1 MTFSTRT
8 TAILLVCAAILSG
21 ILYRF
26 ADAAEMSPILASG
39 RITIE
44 EAVLMALENNRALH
58 VQRLEPEIRA
68 TFIDQER
75 GVFDPMLSGE
85 IRAGKERYEGTGFFG
100 SRTSTT
106 TGAEAGISGFLPT
119 GTLLEADL
127 SATRRENEEAE
138 KIHEAR
144 LGMSVTQAILRGRGV
159 AVNLASFRQASLDER
174 MSRYELAGF
183 TQSLVAEVETVYW
196 EYVLARQE
204 VQIVEQSL
212 SLAGKQLEETRQ
224 RVRVGGI
231 AETEMAAAKAEVAL
245 RKESLINAKS
255 RVNRLKIRLLRL
267 IAPYRHTS
275 HDREILPESRPEI
288 PPDPLEALSDHIE
301 TALHIRPDIQ
311 QAKILIERGA
321 LEIVKT
327 KNGLLPEMNLFIRL
341 GKTGYADS
349 FSGAVKDM
357 DGDSYDVLAG
367 IGLSRGASRVQAD
380 ARHRRSLL
388 LRGQREISLENLK
401 DLVCEDVSL
410 AYIDVRRTLQQ
421 VHATETTRKFQEEK
435 LRAESAK
442 FAVGKSTALLVAQ
455 AQRDLLESQV
465 SEVAAITN
473 YLKARIHFYLM
484 EGSLLQR
491 RGIDYGV

>member
-1 MTFSTRT
+1 MIFSTRK
-8 TAILLVCAAILSG
+8 TAPLAIYATILSG
-21 ILYRF
+21 ILYCIAGA
-26 ADAAEMSPILASG
+26 ADMSPGLTRG
-39 RITIE
+39 CITIE

-75 GVFDPMLSGE
+75 GVFDPVLSGE
-85 IRAGKERYEGTGFFG
+85 IHAGRERYAATDFSGL
-100 SRTSTT
+100 RTDTT
-106 TGAEAGISGFLPT
+106 TGAEASISGFLPT
-119 GTLLEADL
+119 GTLLEAEIN
-127 SATRRENEEAE
+127 ANRRDNEEL
-138 KIHEAR
+138 KRIHEAR

-159 AVNLASFRQASLDER
+159 AVNLASFRQASLDQR
-174 MSRYELAGF
+174 MSEYELAGF

-196 EYVLARQE
+196 EYVLARKE

-212 SLAGKQLEETRQ
+212 ALAEQQLEETRQ

-245 RKESLINAKS
+245 RKESLINAKG
-255 RVNRLKIRLLRL
+255 RVDRLRIRLLRL
-267 IAPYRHTS
+267 IAPYRHAS

-288 PPDPLEALSDHIE
+288 PPDPLESLSDHIE
-301 TALHIRPDIQ
+301 TALHIRPDIR
-311 QAKILIERGA
+311 QAEILIERGT

-327 KNGLLPEMNLFIRL
+327 KNGLLPEMDLFIRL

-349 FSGAVKDM
+349 FSGAVKNM
-357 DGDSYDVLAG
+357 DGDSYDMLAG
-367 IGLSRGASRVQAD
+367 IEMSRGASRLQAD
-380 ARHRRSLL
+380 ARYRRSLL
-388 LRGQREISLENLK
+388 LREQRQISLENLK

-421 VHATETTRKFQEEK
+421 VSATETTRKFQEEK
-435 LRAESAK
+435 LRAETAK
-442 FAVGKSTALLVAQ
+442 FAVGKSTSLLVAQ
-455 AQRDLLESQV
+455 AQRDLLESRV

-491 RGIDYGV
+491 RGIDYGA